1 MNDNTFDFQID
12 EGVDIPKRE
21 IQGRPRGS
29 QYPLEQMSPGQSFFL
44 PVEGEEGATRKDKD
58 GNVFELTVEED
69 LARKLRQKQ
78 SYFSQIGKSL
88 GISIV
93 TRTYPTG
100 NAAEYNERYAGM
112 SGLGVWHNGE
122 RTEKDSEQEV
132 ELEDEAESAE

>member
-1 MNDNTFDFQID
+1 MNDFDFDLQID

-29 QYPLEQMSPGQSFFL
+29 QYPFERMAVGQSFFL
-44 PVEGEEGATRKDKD
+44 PVAGEEGATRKDKD

-100 NAAEYNERYAGM
+100 NASEYNERYDGM
-112 SGLGVWHNGE
+112 SGLGVWHNGP
-122 RTEKDSEQEV
+122 RTEKDGEEDV
-132 ELEDEAESAE
+132 ELEEEEA